1 MYAKISYEIILQ
13 TKFTEIIIIH
23 IIYGVHIYNVVELQM
38 PWLLCLLHTIFD
50 VHIYNVVEL
59 HMPRLLCLL
68 HNISGVH
75 IYNVVELLVLGY
87 CVYYRGGFR
96 GEGAPPP

>member
-13 TKFTEIIIIH
+13 TKFTESIIIH
-23 IIYGVHIYNVVELQM
+23 IIYGVHVYNVVELQM

-68 HNISGVH
+68 QGRIQ
-75 IYNVVELLVLGY
+75 
-87 CVYYRGGFR
+87 GG
-96 GEGAPPP
+96 GGGAPGAPPLKLDFFFPPP